1 LNAKLAAVKEKVGV
15 LVKKIQG
22 VTAFLMGPQ
31 ELLAVDIGSFAIKC
45 CFIKT
50 EGGVPTLKLWGY
62 LPYTVK
68 PDATPDEKKAEAIK
82 ELKAFLIQKGIK
94 NADAATSLSGN
105 SVIVRYVKFPRLTKA
120 ELTATLATE
129 AEPFIPFDINEVQLG
144 FHILNEVTEE
154 GQKKMETVLVAAK
167 KDLVVQRLDVLQAAG
182 LFPMVIDVDSFSL
195 ENVNERVRDV
205 KNEPGATLY
214 LNIGHM
220 VTNLSIIEAGITR
233 VVRDIFISG
242 NTFNKAIIKALQ
254 VDAAKAE
261 ELKRKHGII
270 VDAAEKEKAL
280 QEGQREALGV
290 SQAVATVAKDLVS
303 EVHRS
308 VDFYLSQGPERSIG
322 RIVLMGG
329 SAKLPNLAKH
339 LSAELKVP
347 VGVLDPFTFLKN
359 PPADLPA
366 DLAPSF
372 AVAVG
377 LALRRN
383 RDWV

>member
-1 LNAKLAAVKEKVGV
+1 MNPKLEAVKEKARA
-15 LVKKIQG
+15 LVKKVQG
-22 VTAFLMGPQ
+22 LTAFLMGPQ
-31 ELLAVDIGSFAIKC
+31 ELLAVDIGSYSIKC
-45 CFIKT
+45 CFIKN
-50 EGGVPTLKLWGY
+50 EGGVPVLKLWGY
-62 LPYTVK
+62 LPYTIK

-82 ELKAFLIQKGIK
+82 ELRAFLIQKGIK

-120 ELTATLATE
+120 ELSATLATE

-144 FHILNEVTEE
+144 FHILNEVTED

-167 KDLVVQRLDVLQAAG
+167 KELVTQRLDVLQAAG

-254 VDAAKAE
+254 VDAPKAE

-270 VDAAEKEKAL
+270 VDPAEKEKAL

-329 SAKLPNLAKH
+329 SAKLPNLSKH

-347 VGVLDPFTFLKN
+347 VAVLDPFTFLKA

-366 DLAPSF
+366 DLAPAF

>member
-1 LNAKLAAVKEKVGV
+1 MKLDAIKEKLGA
-15 LVKKIQG
+15 LVKKAQG
-22 VTAFLMGPQ
+22 LASFLAGP
-31 ELLAVDIGSFAIKC
+31 LDILAVDVGSYAIKC
-45 CFIKT
+45 CHIKY
-50 EGGVPTLKLWGY
+50 EGGVPVLKVWGY
-62 LPYTVK
+62 MPYNVK
-68 PDATPDEKKAEAIK
+68 PEATPEEKKVEAIK
-82 ELKAFLIQKGIK
+82 EIRAFLIQKGVK
-94 NADAATSLSGN
+94 VTDAATSLSGN
-105 SVIVRYVKFPRLTKA
+105 SVIVRYVKFPRLTRA
-120 ELTATLATE
+120 ELSATLSME

-144 FHILNEVTEE
+144 FHILNEVTED

-167 KDLVVQRLDVLQAAG
+167 KDLVNQRLDVLQGAG
-182 LFPMVIDVDSFSL
+182 LTPTIIDVDSFTL

-220 VTNLSIIEAGITR
+220 VSNLSIIEAGVTK

-242 NTFNKAIIKALQ
+242 NTFNKGIIKALQ

-261 ELKRKHGII
+261 ELKRKYGII

-280 QEGQREALGV
+280 QEGRREELGV
-290 SQAVATVAKDLVS
+290 SQVVATVAKDLVS

-329 SAKLPNLAKH
+329 SARLPNLAKH
-339 LSAELKVP
+339 LAGELKVP
-347 VGVLDPFTFLKN
+347 VSVLDPFSFLKT
-359 PPADLPA
+359 PPADMPA
-366 DLAPSF
+366 ELAPAF
-372 AVAVG
+372 AVALG
-377 LALRRN
+377 LALRHN